1 MDRSST
7 ALDRRRW
14 LITQHYDETL
24 SLEEGAKFLR
34 LGLKAMKE
42 LVESGAVPAT
52 SLNQKHTVMLRED
65 LIAYLR
71 VEGRRQAEARRIKKL
86 KDSARLAKP
95 KKASKRVLPNLDHY
109 DVAT

>member
-1 MDRSST
+1 MG
-7 ALDRRRW
+7 
-14 LITQHYDETL
+14 
-24 SLEEGAKFLR
+24 LEDGAKFLR

-71 VEGRRQAEARRIKKL
+71 EEGHRQAAARRVEKL
-86 KDSARLAKP
+86 RAAARAARP
-95 KKASKRVLPNLDHY
+95 KKSAKRALPTLDNY
-109 DVAT
+109 DP